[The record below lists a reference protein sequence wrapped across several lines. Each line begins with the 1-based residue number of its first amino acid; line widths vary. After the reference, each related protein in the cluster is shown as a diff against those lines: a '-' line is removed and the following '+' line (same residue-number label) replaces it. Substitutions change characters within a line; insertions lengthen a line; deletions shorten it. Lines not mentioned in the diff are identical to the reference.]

1 VMVKVSMR
9 SAESALVD
17 EATPLKQHAELHP
30 PAPRS
35 AAIDGLRPLLA
46 LRVVL
51 GHVSGGVTDSEPG
64 YDSIRL
70 FWTAAETSFVYFVLS
85 GFVQG
90 RSSRPHPVGARR
102 RAVWFLARFLRLA
115 PVYYTALFSFV
126 LLNVLGQA
134 SWDDTTGTLTF
145 ANATDQCPLG
155 HPAALPLHLLMLQ
168 SWWPLPPQSTPAS
181 WGFPYGGGC
190 TSHVDGRI
198 PMVFHLWFPSTLLAI
213 YAIYGLLSK
222 YIAPVSLGPRA
233 SLAAAL
239 IACVTFGMLQLK
251 AVSSS
256 LTNALYLDSRLELSP
271 IGSLPIFL
279 VGVYTGAFERST
291 RGHAF
296 RAWRI
301 WAVADSALVLACA
314 IIFCH
319 PEWPFGDFVAVGVL
333 GPVFIFTTF
342 CEQRG
347 LIVRALSHPS
357 LVSLAYAGY
366 SVYCFQR
373 PVVLLFRLA
382 SKGGPVAYP
391 HGLGSKQSDE
401 PMAFTSY
408 ILVLYAFAAAFESCV
423 EAPLRARF
431 ERWTKA
437 LSVS

>member
-1 VMVKVSMR
+1 V
-9 SAESALVD
+9 
-17 EATPLKQHAELHP
+17 PL
-30 PAPRS
+30 
-35 AAIDGLRPLLA
+35 
-46 LRVVL
+46 
-51 GHVSGGVTDSEPG
+51 
-64 YDSIRL
+64 
-70 FWTAAETSFVYFVLS
+70 
-85 GFVQG
+85 
-90 RSSRPHPVGARR
+90 
-102 RAVWFLARFLRLA
+102 FLQ
-115 PVYYTALFSFV
+115 VYYTALFSFV